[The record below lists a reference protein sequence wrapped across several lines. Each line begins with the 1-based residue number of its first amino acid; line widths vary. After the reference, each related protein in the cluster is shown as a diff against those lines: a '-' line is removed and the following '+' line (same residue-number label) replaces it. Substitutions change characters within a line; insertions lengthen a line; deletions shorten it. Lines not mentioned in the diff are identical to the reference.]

1 MDNNTLESFEKLIE
15 TVSVLR
21 QKCPW
26 DSVQTNQSLRTLS
39 IEEVYELSHAL
50 LNDDVPNIK
59 KELGDVLLHII
70 FYSLIA
76 KEKNQFELK
85 DVFEALNE
93 KLIFRHPHIFGNYDA
108 NTPEQVSKMWE
119 EVKLKEKDGNKT
131 VLGGIPDALPS
142 VIKAGRIIDKS
153 HGVGFDFTNKDQ
165 AWDKVKE
172 EILEFEE
179 ELNQSDNQEKREEE
193 FGDLMF
199 ALIKVGR
206 FYGINPDTALEKTN
220 QKFKKR
226 FEYVENQAKLQNKK
240 IKELTLEQ
248 MIEYWN
254 QAKKL

>member
-1 MDNNTLESFEKLIE
+1 MDNQTQKSFEKLLE
-15 TVSVLR
+15 TVSILR

-39 IEEVYELSHAL
+39 IEEVYELSDAIL
-50 LNDDVPNIK
+50 KDDVPNIK

-85 DVFEALNE
+85 DVFEALND
-93 KLIFRHPHIFGNYDA
+93 KLVFRHPHIFGNYDA

-131 VLGGIPDALPS
+131 VLGGIPDSLPS
-142 VIKAGRIIDKS
+142 VIKCGRIIDKA
-153 HGVGFDFTNKDQ
+153 HGVGFDWTNNDD
-165 AWDKVKE
+165 AWAKVKE
-172 EILEFEE
+172 EVLELEE
-179 ELNQSDNQEKREEE
+179 EIKQTDNQEKREEE
-193 FGDLMF
+193 FGDLLF
-199 ALIKVGR
+199 ALIKFGR
-206 FYGINPDTALEKTN
+206 LYGINPDTALEKTN
-220 QKFKKR
+220 QKFIKR
-226 FEYVENQAKLQNKK
+226 FGYVEEQAKIQNKK